1 MLLSLIIQIGIALS
15 FDSVLFIVMAVEAI
29 YFLTILFGRPYAS
42 ILHKLGAI
50 MCFTPSFSALALA
63 LLRQVYF
70 PSEDIEVL
78 LVFCLKGLVILA
90 QLMTIVR
97 LIKVCYGLLSS
108 LFKRNHEKTAS
119 RDTEVLR
126 RMINREE
133 LLEV

>member
-1 MLLSLIIQIGIALS
+1 
-15 FDSVLFIVMAVEAI
+15 
-29 YFLTILFGRPYAS
+29 
-42 ILHKLGAI
+42 